1 MLPCGMPVTYPH
13 ELIKRLY
20 ARLLRALRPGLDN
33 SPETLLASL
42 QDDFGQLRVTEAEG
56 YRFLYFGDQTEQS
69 CCFVAD
75 PAWLEYD
82 YTRAMLLGL
91 FWCPLPAQATLLGLG
106 GGSLANCLLRHFKPG
121 RVTAVELRSAVVDMG
136 RRWLGLSESP
146 DLQLKIGC
154 AQTFIA
160 ENPASCDL
168 LFVDL
173 YMEGG
178 ISRLQ
183 LQAAFFEQ
191 CRQALRPGGVLI
203 INQWQLGNTG
213 NPYAGRMLNEL
224 FGDDYLQVPVEEGN
238 ILLFVPASGRLPLD
252 RQAMEQWADDLETR
266 LGYSLRPYVSALRR
280 ASDAPAASE

>member
-13 ELIKRLY
+13 ELIKTLY
-20 ARLLRALRPGLDN
+20 ARLFRALRPGLEN

-42 QDDFGQLRVTEAEG
+42 QDDFGLLRVTEAEG

-154 AQTFIA
+154 AQNFIA

-252 RQAMEQWADDLETR
+252 RQAMEQWADDLEAR
-266 LGYSLRPYVSALRR
+266 LGYSLRPYVSAVRR
-280 ASDAPAASE
+280 ASEAPAASG